1 MILRRLASLLDDD
14 ASGRHLPRM
23 NNEHSPEI
31 ERPSASATEPGISA
45 DTGVYRNFVVV
56 LNETQDL
63 VNIAGAVRALLNMG
77 LERLRLV
84 RPAEFDAYRIAGIA
98 HGSEP
103 LLERIEFFDSLR
115 EAVADCS
122 LVVGTTARR
131 RSSAFV
137 WQYARDA
144 APELLALAQDATGPI
159 ALVFGREDK
168 GLSNDDLDLCDR
180 VLTIPTNPRHSSL
193 NLAQTV
199 LLVTYELWLAGGVQ
213 ARELPR
219 PRRKAERLA
228 NVEEMTALFE
238 QAERALTAIDFFKKR
253 NPAAT
258 LRTLRAIARR
268 SNLDSREAR
277 LLTATAYELQHFLRR
292 HDLLPDAGTSSEAT
306 NTESSS

>member
-1 MILRRLASLLDDD
+1 MVD
-14 ASGRHLPRM
+14 AGY
-23 NNEHSPEI
+23 
-31 ERPSASATEPGISA
+31 G
-45 DTGVYRNFVVV
+45 NFVVV

-77 LERLRLV
+77 LQRLRLV

-98 HGSEP
+98 HGSEA

-115 EAVADCS
+115 EAVADCTH
-122 LVVGTTARR
+122 VVGTTARR

-137 WQYARDA
+137 WQYAREA
-144 APELLALAQDATGPI
+144 APELLELAATAAGPI

-180 VLTIPTNPRHSSL
+180 VLTVPTNPRHSSL

-199 LLVTYELWLAGGVQ
+199 LLICYELWIAGPAGG
-213 ARELPR
+213 RELPQ
-219 PRRKAERLA
+219 PRKKANRLA
-228 NVEEMTALFE
+228 NVEEMASLFE
-238 QAERALTAIDFFKKR
+238 QTEKALTAIEFYKNR

-268 SNLDSREAR
+268 STLDSREAR
-277 LLTATAYELQHFLRR
+277 LLRAIAYEVQHHLAR
-292 HDLLPDAGTSSEAT
+292 LGAE
-306 NTESSS
+306 